1 MKSIIT
7 SIEVQKKNKDRV
19 NIFINNE
26 FSFACSNELIYSHG
40 LKKGLQVEPKSLEEV
55 VKADEYIKGKTAAL
69 RYIERAMKTKKQ
81 VEDMLYK
88 KEMSEETVSRVIE
101 FLKNYSFIDDKRY
114 AESFIKQ
121 KLKESGKNK
130 IKYDLLKKGIDEEL
144 IKELLDKV
152 SSEDESTVALALAE
166 KKVRILGKSER
177 DKGKLLGKVTK
188 YLLSKGY
195 TYDLINQV
203 VNKVALTIAEDE
215 EALEEPEVDFEELLA
230 LAQKK
235 YNLLKNNEDNPMK
248 LKKKLQ
254 DFLLRRGYGYEEI
267 KSVLTQVIE
276 NKEDFY

>member
-40 LKKGLQVEPKSLEEV
+40 LKKGLLVEPKSLEEV

-152 SSEDESTVALALAE
+152 SSEDESTVALTLAE

-215 EALEEPEVDFEELLA
+215 EALEETEVDFEELLA

>member
-7 SIEVQKKNKDRV
+7 SIEAQKKNKDRV
-19 NIFINNE
+19 NIFIDNE
-26 FSFACSNELIYSHG
+26 FAFACSNELIYSHG
-40 LKKGLQVEPKSLEEV
+40 LKKGIQVDTKSLEEV
-55 VKADEYIKGKTAAL
+55 VKADNYIKGKTAAL

-88 KEMSEETVSRVIE
+88 KEMAEETVNKVIE
-101 FLKNYSFIDDKRY
+101 FLESYAFIDDKRY

-144 IKELLDKV
+144 IKELLDEV
-152 SSEDESTVALALAE
+152 SSEDESAVALALAE
-166 KKVRILGKSER
+166 KKARILGKSEK

-195 TYDLINQV
+195 TYDLINQI
-203 VNKVALTIAEDE
+203 VNKVALTVAEDE
-215 EALEEPEVDFEELLA
+215 ETLEEPEVDFEELLA

-235 YNLLKNNEDNPMK
+235 YNLLKSNEDNAMK

-267 KSVLTQVIE
+267 KAVLTQVIE

>member
-152 SSEDESTVALALAE
+152 SSEDESTVALTLAE

-215 EALEEPEVDFEELLA
+215 EALEETEVDFEELLA

>member
-152 SSEDESTVALALAE
+152 SSEDESTVALTLAE

-203 VNKVALTIAEDE
+203 VNKVALTIAEDK
-215 EALEEPEVDFEELLA
+215 EALEETEVDFEELLA
-230 LAQKK
+230 LVQKK

>member
-7 SIEVQKKNKDRV
+7 SIEAQKKNKDRV
-19 NIFINNE
+19 NIFIDNE
-26 FSFACSNELIYSHG
+26 FAFACSNELIYSHG
-40 LKKGLQVEPKSLEEV
+40 LKKGIQVDTKILEEL
-55 VKADEYIKGKTAAL
+55 VKADNYIKGKTAAL

-88 KEMSEETVSRVIE
+88 KEMAEETVNKVIE
-101 FLKNYSFIDDKRY
+101 FLESYGFIDDKRY

-144 IKELLDKV
+144 IKELLDEV
-152 SSEDESTVALALAE
+152 SSEDESAVALALAE
-166 KKVRILGKSER
+166 KKARILGKSEK

-195 TYDLINQV
+195 TYDLINQI

-215 EALEEPEVDFEELLA
+215 ETLEEPEVDFEELLA

-235 YNLLKNNEDNPMK
+235 YNLLKSNEDNAMK

-267 KSVLTQVIE
+267 KAVLTQVIE

>member
-215 EALEEPEVDFEELLA
+215 EALEETEVDFEELLA